1 MRNCKRAILLV
12 SALLVLNT
20 QASAQRVTMNVQNVT
35 VKQAMNALK
44 KSSGFTFVFSSSD
57 INTNRKVTV
66 EANNED
72 IASIVRQILK
82 GQPQVSYEI
91 QGKRIIIKRK
101 NSAIEK
107 EANIHSTIQPDV
119 QKITG
124 KVVDTNGDPVIG
136 ASVKVSGTTQGT
148 ISDMNGDFVLN
159 APADADL
166 EISYIGF
173 ASQKVKAYENMQVK
187 LNEDLQQLNE
197 VVVTALGIKRAE
209 KALSYNV
216 QQINGDALTTVQD
229 ANFVNSLNGKVAG
242 VTINKSASGI
252 GGATRVVMRGPKS
265 IEGDNSALYVVDGI
279 PLFNTNMGNTDSGIM
294 GEGHA
299 GTEGI
304 ADFNPED
311 IESISVLSGPSAA
324 ALYGSS
330 AANGVL
336 LITTKKGK
344 EGKLQ
349 VSFSSSTEFSKA
361 YMTPEF
367 QNTYGNKSGSFASWG
382 EKLATPSSYDPKK
395 DFFNTGTNFIN
406 SLTISTG
413 TKTNQTY
420 ASISST
426 NAAGIVPNN
435 TYDRLNLSF
444 RNTSTFLKDRLQL
457 DLGAS
462 FVRQKDKNMVS
473 QGRYWNPV
481 MAAYLFPRG
490 ENFDAIK
497 TFERLDQSRNIP
509 VQYWPL
515 SDASFAP
522 QNPYWTA
529 YRNPQSNHKRRYMFN
544 VGLTYKIF
552 DWMNLAARYRMDDS
566 FVEFEQKIYASSYQ
580 TFAEGTKGF
589 YEFNN
594 YKDHQDYADVM
605 LNINKHVRDFNISAN
620 LGYSYSNYYNLLR
633 GYKGTLLGV
642 PNLFSATNIDPANG
656 RIIEK
661 GGNSRVRNNAIFANV
676 EVGWRSMLYLTLTG
690 RNDLNSRL
698 VNTDEES
705 FFYPSVGLSA
715 IISEMVKLPEFISFL
730 KIRGSYTEVGAPVS
744 ASGLTKGTVT
754 TPIIGGAISPTGIY
768 PFTDFKAERTRS
780 YEFGLSL
787 RLWKKLNLEVTYY
800 KSNTYNQTFLGD
812 LPEYSGYKRI
822 YLQAGNVENRGWEA
836 SLSYTD
842 NFNGVGWTSS
852 LSFSRNINE
861 IKEMVNNYHTAM
873 SQEPIN
879 VPEVLKDNGR
889 VILKVG
895 GSINDI
901 YANTF
906 LKKDSQGFVEIKEDG
921 SYGLEKGNPV
931 FLGKTTPDF
940 TLGWS
945 NSFSYKGFG
954 LSFLINGR
962 FGGVVTSTTQALLDN
977 FGVSKVSADARDEGG
992 ALLPGQGRV
1001 DAQTY
1006 YQMIGTDSYTTSG
1019 YYVYSATN
1027 IRLQELTFSYRFP
1040 NAWFNNILKDVTLS
1054 FIANNPWMLYC
1065 KAPHDPE
1072 LTASTGTYG
1081 QGNDYFMQ
1089 PSIRSFGFSVK
1100 FKF

>member
-1 MRNCKRAILLV
+1 MRNCKRAILLA

-20 QASAQRVTMNVQNVT
+20 QASAQHVTINVQNVT

-107 EANIHSTIQPDV
+107 EANIHLTIQPDV

-159 APADADL
+159 APADAEL

-173 ASQKVKAYENMQVK
+173 APQKVKAYENMQVK
-187 LNEDLQQLNE
+187 LNENLQQLNE

-216 QQINGDALTTVQD
+216 QLINGDALTTVQD

-294 GEGHA
+294 GEGRA

-529 YRNPQSNHKRRYMFN
+529 YRNPQTNHKRRYMFN

-566 FVEFEQKIYASSYQ
+566 FVEFEQKIYATSYQ

-690 RNDLNSRL
+690 RNDWNSRL

-780 YEFGLSL
+780 HEFGLSL

-1040 NAWFNNILKDVTLS
+1040 NAWFKNILKDVTLS